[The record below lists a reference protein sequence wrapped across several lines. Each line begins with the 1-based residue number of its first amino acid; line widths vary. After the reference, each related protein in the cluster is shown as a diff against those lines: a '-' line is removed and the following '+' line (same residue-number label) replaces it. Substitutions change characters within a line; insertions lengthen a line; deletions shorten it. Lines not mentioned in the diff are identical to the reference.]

1 MMGLVSRHYLY
12 KHTMADVGVGNNHWI
27 DLIEEILSLKPSTRA
42 VLRDNGWYYPSDAV
56 KKVFAVPPYEL
67 QRILDERE

>member
-1 MMGLVSRHYLY
+1 MGLVSRHYLY
-12 KHTMADVGVGNNHWI
+12 KHTMADVGEGSNHWI
-27 DLIEEILSLKPSTRA
+27 DLIEEVLSLKRSTRG
-42 VLRDNGWYYPSDAV
+42 VLQDNGIFYPSDAV

>member
-1 MMGLVSRHYLY
+1 MMGLVHRHYIY
-12 KHTMADVGVGNNHWI
+12 KHTMADVGEGSNHWI

-42 VLRDNGWYYPSDAV
+42 VLGDNGWYYPSDAV